1 MAALVPCGPLILH
14 ERLMMILHLTTNP
27 IASNEILYVRAFRE
41 REGEDI
47 KQKGRER
54 KEQKR
59 QRVLHRVLFCTMHLG
74 PNPKA
79 RLAFVPHLFL
89 FSSARENNNK
99 SVA

>member
-1 MAALVPCGPLILH
+1 MAVLVPSGPLILH

-54 KEQKR
+54 KEQKK
-59 QRVLHRVLFCTMHLG
+59 QRVLFCTMHLG

-89 FSSARENNNK
+89 FSSARENNNNR
-99 SVA
+99 VA